1 MNTEEDDIKGQGNN
15 ENIFQEAVKL
25 RDQGKFDEAL
35 VVLERLFSKDPRNL
49 AVLFVMEDLNWDL
62 GRLDKAA
69 DFFRLAIDV
78 SHNSETASLGLFHC
92 LWKMGEKVE
101 ALDEMERFMSISY
114 SKDYEE
120 ILNEI
125 TERRKMREEGHGT

>member
-1 MNTEEDDIKGQGNN
+1 MNN
-15 ENIFQEAVKL
+15 ETIFQDAVKL

-49 AVLFVMEDLNWDL
+49 ALVCHGRFEFGL

-78 SHNSETASLGLFHC
+78 SHISETASLGLFHC
-92 LWKMGEKVE
+92 LWNMGKKVE
-101 ALDEMERFMSISY
+101 ALDEMKRFMSISY
-114 SKDYEE
+114 SKDYAE

-125 TERRKMREEGHGT
+125 NDNAK